1 MATWS
6 LLSPP
11 PPASMLTSNINTGT
25 KTSMISS
32 RRRRRRGTL
41 IIANATNSSQDN
53 EKDKDAPAF
62 NPFGFVT
69 DNPSSRSSI
78 QLPESPAEDGN
89 VGQML
94 YRIEDKGKE
103 NGSYIKS
110 GELIWFVRETGSP
123 DSRRGTVIFLHGAPA
138 QSYSYR
144 VVMSQVAYLVFN
156 SSSYFPFVFNV

>member
-11 PPASMLTSNINTGT
+11 PPPPPASMPTSNINTGT

-32 RRRRRRGTL
+32 RRRRRGTL

-94 YRIEDKGKE
+94 YVSILL
-103 NGSYIKS
+103 YTY
-110 GELIWFVRETGSP
+110 L
-123 DSRRGTVIFLHGAPA
+123 
-138 QSYSYR
+138 
-144 VVMSQVAYLVFN
+144 AYA
-156 SSSYFPFVFNV
+156 S

>member
-6 LLSPP
+6 LLSPLP
-11 PPASMLTSNINTGT
+11 PPASMPTSNINTGT
-25 KTSMISS
+25 KRSMISS
-32 RRRRRRGTL
+32 RRRRGTL
-41 IIANATNSSQDN
+41 KIANATNSSQDN

-94 YRIEDKGKE
+94 YVSILLYT
-103 NGSYIKS
+103 N
-110 GELIWFVRETGSP
+110 L
-123 DSRRGTVIFLHGAPA
+123 
-138 QSYSYR
+138 
-144 VVMSQVAYLVFN
+144 AYA
-156 SSSYFPFVFNV
+156 S